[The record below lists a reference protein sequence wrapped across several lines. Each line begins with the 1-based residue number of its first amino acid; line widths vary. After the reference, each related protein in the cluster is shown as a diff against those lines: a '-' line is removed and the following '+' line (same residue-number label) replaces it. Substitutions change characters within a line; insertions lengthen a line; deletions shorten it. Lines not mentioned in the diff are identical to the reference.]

1 MKANKST
8 TIKRKSLKK
17 GTVIEEEIID
27 MVDIWE
33 GDKDID
39 STITKKK
46 REEVLDDRRTKS
58 SPTKS

>member
-27 MVDIWE
+27 MVDI
-33 GDKDID
+33 
-39 STITKKK
+39 
-46 REEVLDDRRTKS
+46 
-58 SPTKS
+58 